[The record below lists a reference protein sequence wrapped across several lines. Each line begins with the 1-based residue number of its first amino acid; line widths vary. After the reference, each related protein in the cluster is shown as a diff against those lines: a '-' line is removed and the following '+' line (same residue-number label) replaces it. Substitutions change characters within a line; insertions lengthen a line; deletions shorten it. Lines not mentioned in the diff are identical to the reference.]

1 MGGAEGEP
9 RAPLAPLPPTV
20 GSMSAQGGQLDPRL
34 SSGPQAGLPGR
45 ASRAY
50 CISSVPWDSK
60 HLGLW
65 LGPHWRAEI
74 QQESKD
80 KNSTKLSEMFCGGGQ
95 HQDPALG
102 RADHPEGLWP
112 ASPSP
117 SGHPKSR
124 DVGKEPRG
132 SAFTQ
137 LLGPRQP
144 RLWGK
149 AWSRGTRAHPPDA
162 GRLPKHEDFQ
172 SPLKSHLEL
181 SPGIKPGLSLVRF
194 SISAP
199 ACFSKKFFKG
209 SGRSF

>member
-1 MGGAEGEP
+1 MPKEGSWTPGSALGHRQGSLAGPAGHIASP
-9 RAPLAPLPPTV
+9 RCRGTQSTLGSGLVLAGELKY
-20 GSMSAQGGQLDPRL
+20 SR
-34 SSGPQAGLPGR
+34 R
-45 ASRAY
+45 ART
-50 CISSVPWDSK
+50 
-60 HLGLW
+60 
-65 LGPHWRAEI
+65 RI
-74 QQESKD
+74 QPS
-80 KNSTKLSEMFCGGGQ
+80 MFCGGGQ

-137 LLGPRQP
+137 LLGPCQP